1 MPKKN
6 ILEEAVRITMQEE
19 KTIARS
25 DFNTILT
32 KIRQIDLH
40 QPENR
45 VLKDLLAGKHLGL
58 WKNIFERKKVD
69 EEIDDDVDIH
79 RAFLKLV
86 ELNKSIE
93 GLKCFVESSYKDVK
107 ETFAYLNTEIN
118 SRQLATAMAMA
129 ANTEYNKYQL
139 WVVPAGQGKS
149 RIAGAAAYHLLKT
162 TDKHVYVVFANDRLM
177 RDDKEELD
185 NIWTFVCSK
194 DK

>member
-1 MPKKN
+1 LKTLGPEDLDLIRYSAVTSLSFKGDFVAFKLAVRGITKGFSMPKKN

-129 ANTEYNKYQL
+129 ANTEYNKY
-139 WVVPAGQGKS
+139 
-149 RIAGAAAYHLLKT
+149 
-162 TDKHVYVVFANDRLM
+162 
-177 RDDKEELD
+177 
-185 NIWTFVCSK
+185 
-194 DK
+194 